1 MLKEWQFNVLFFV
14 GVGGAIL
21 LLLGPEAGIHVS
33 QNPTAVTGVGAI
45 LTYVLTQ
52 KKALTKDSKKEKT
65 DEDSESTKE
74 SSYELDQVYS
84 PVEERRESEYRLRS
98 RSEQSSKKGDSE
110 NEEEAR

>member
-52 KKALTKDSKKEKT
+52 KKALTKKEHREEKSEGEG
-65 DEDSESTKE
+65 EDKIFAPIAEEEAELEES
-74 SSYELDQVYS
+74 
-84 PVEERRESEYRLRS
+84 EERHRR
-98 RSEQSSKKGDSE
+98 RSEKRDEKKHRK